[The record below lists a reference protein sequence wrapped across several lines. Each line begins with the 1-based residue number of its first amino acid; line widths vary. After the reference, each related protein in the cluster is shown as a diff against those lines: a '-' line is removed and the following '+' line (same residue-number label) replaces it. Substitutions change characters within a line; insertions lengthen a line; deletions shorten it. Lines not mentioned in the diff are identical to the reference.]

1 MTGDSQIVS
10 FAYLKRET
18 ILLQSVN
25 IYNYLKE
32 HYKMLTFTDAVNMQL
47 RIAKSEFVYDFEDEI
62 QIKSDYFLKK
72 YKKIEE
78 LYFSL

>member
-1 MTGDSQIVS
+1 M
-10 FAYLKRET
+10 
-18 ILLQSVN
+18 LQSVN

-72 YKKIEE
+72 YKKN
-78 LYFSL
+78 